1 MGRPK
6 KKIDVEQLE
15 WMAKRQCTH
24 DEIAETLGVHVRT
37 LTRRF
42 ARRLAKW
49 RSIGKTR
56 LRAMQ
61 WKRACKGSDSM
72 LIFLGKQYLGQSEKV
87 NAAIQTAS
95 APVDI
100 IAIYE
105 ANPEMMARALA
116 VEEELEYARSD
127 SLSNELGASRHS
139 GVGEPPAHP
148 SPSGNG
154 NGDARQSNDQPDHRG
169 DAG

>member
-6 KKIDVEQLE
+6 KKIDVDQLE

-24 DEIAETLGVHVRT
+24 DEIAETLGCSVST
-37 LTRRF
+37 LRSRF
-42 ARRLAKW
+42 QRRLARW

-61 WKRACKGSDSM
+61 WRRACKGSDSM

-95 APVDI
+95 MPVDT
-100 IAIYE
+100 IAVYE
-105 ANPEMMARALA
+105 ANPEIMARALA
-116 VEEELEYARSD
+116 SEEELENARSNT
-127 SLSNELGASRHS
+127 LSNQLGATRHS
-139 GVGEPPAHP
+139 GLGEPPAHSP
-148 SPSGNG
+148 PSGNG
-154 NGDARQSNDQPDHRG
+154 NGDARQHGDKPDHRG